1 LLRLYFSGNTII
13 INVSNTQIPKNVKLE
28 NCINI
33 SINLHLIIPKT
44 SLIELKLY
52 LHVNVV
58 YGVSDVLEDRLE
70 RHEEIPVLESVIDTA
85 KNPDVNLKV
94 TRVK

>member
-1 LLRLYFSGNTII
+1 M
-13 INVSNTQIPKNVKLE
+13 
-28 NCINI
+28 
-33 SINLHLIIPKT
+33 
-44 SLIELKLY
+44 
-52 LHVNVV
+52 NVV

-94 TRVK
+94 TRVKRQRKCRNLTLNSLRAQKLFIDT